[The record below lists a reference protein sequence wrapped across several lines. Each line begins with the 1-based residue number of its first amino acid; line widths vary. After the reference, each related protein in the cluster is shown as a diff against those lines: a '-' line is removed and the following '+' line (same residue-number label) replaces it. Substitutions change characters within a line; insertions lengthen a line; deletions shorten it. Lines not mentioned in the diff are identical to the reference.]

1 MNQSRPLTNR
11 EKLMIRYGGIGIVIY
26 LWFLF
31 GGFKAWQSFDQRRV
45 DYQHLAKEAK
55 DLRQQTLPYQ
65 DRVQLVKKLMDDIHM
80 DPSKLKRETVVSDAN
95 AAIQKAA
102 KSGGLQLGPIRES
115 PARGSG
121 MVLATMQ
128 LEGSGQIPAVLGFLA
143 GLNTI
148 GFPLVVDS
156 VQFTADN
163 SRPGQVKI
171 SLTILILDF
180 DQEKVTKE
188 AAHA

>member
-11 EKLMIRYGGIGIVIY
+11 EKLMIRHGGIGIAI
-26 LWFLF
+26 FLVLF
-31 GGFKAWQSFDQRRV
+31 VGFKIWKSFDQHRV
-45 DYQHLAKEAK
+45 DYQNLVQEAK
-55 DLRQQTLPYQ
+55 DLRQKTLPYQ
-65 DRVQLVKKLMDDIHM
+65 DKVQLVQKMMDDFHL
-80 DPSKLKRETVVSDAN
+80 DPARLKRETVVSDAN

-102 KSGGLQLGPIRES
+102 KSGGLQLGPIHES
-115 PARGSG
+115 PARGTG
-121 MVLATMQ
+121 MTLATVQ
-128 LEGSGQIPAVLGFLA
+128 LEGSGQIPAVLSFLA

-163 SRPGQVKI
+163 SRPGQVKM

-180 DQEKVTKE
+180 DQQKMAKE

>member
-11 EKLMIRYGGIGIVIY
+11 EKLMIRYGGIGLAVF
-26 LWFLF
+26 LLLF
-31 GGFKAWQSFDQRRV
+31 GGFKIWKSFDQRRA
-45 DYQHLAKEAK
+45 DYKNLAQQAK
-55 DLRQQTLPYQ
+55 GLRQQTLPYQ
-65 DRVQLVKKLMDDIHM
+65 DKVLLVKKLMDDFHM
-80 DPSKLKRETVVSDAN
+80 DPAKLKRETVVSEAS
-95 AAIQKAA
+95 AAIQQAA

-121 MVLATMQ
+121 MTIATVQ
-128 LEGSGQIPAVLGFLA
+128 LEGSGQVPAVLSFLA

-148 GFPLVVDS
+148 GFPLIVDS

-163 SRPGQVKI
+163 SRPGQVKM

-180 DQEKVTKE
+180 DQQKMAKE

>member
-1 MNQSRPLTNR
+1 MNHSRSLTTR
-11 EKLMIRYGGIGIVIY
+11 EKLMIRYGGIGIVIF
-26 LWFLF
+26 LVLF
-31 GGFKAWQSFDQRRV
+31 GGFKAWQSFDQRRA
-45 DYQHLAKEAK
+45 DYRNLADEAK
-55 DLRQQTLPYQ
+55 NLREKTPPYQ
-65 DRVQLVKKLMDDIHM
+65 ERVQLVKKLMDDFHM
-80 DPSKLKRETVVSDAN
+80 DPAKLKRETVVSEAN

-121 MVLATMQ
+121 MALATMQ

-143 GLNTI
+143 SLNTI

-163 SRPGQVKI
+163 SRPGQIKMT
-171 SLTILILDF
+171 LTILILDF

>member
-1 MNQSRPLTNR
+1 MNQSRQLTHR
-11 EKLMIRYGGIGIVIY
+11 EKNLVRYGGIGIVV
-26 LWFLF
+26 FLILF
-31 GGFKAWQSFDQRRV
+31 AGFKVWQSFEQRRANYR
-45 DYQHLAKEAK
+45 DLAQEAK
-55 DLRQQTLPYQ
+55 DLRQKTLPYEE
-65 DRVQLVKKLMDDIHM
+65 RAQLVKKLMDDFHM
-80 DPSKLKRETVVSDAN
+80 DPAKLKRETVVSDAN

-102 KSGGLQLGPIRES
+102 KSGGLQLGPIHES

-121 MVLATMQ
+121 MTIATVQ

-163 SRPGQVKI
+163 SRPGQVKM

-180 DQEKVTKE
+180 DQQKLAKE

>member
-1 MNQSRPLTNR
+1 MNRFQTMTDR
-11 EKLMIRYGGIGIVIY
+11 EKRVVRFASIGIAIY
-26 LWFLF
+26 LALF
-31 GGFKAWQSFDQRRV
+31 CGFKVWKFFDQKRF
-45 DYQHLAKEAK
+45 DYKELAQEAQ

-65 DRVQLVKKLMDDIHM
+65 DKVLVVKKMMDDFHM
-80 DPSKLKRETVVSDAN
+80 DPSKLKRDTVVSEAS
-95 AAIQKAA
+95 AAIQNAA
-102 KSGGLQLGPIRES
+102 RSGGLQLGSLREA

-121 MVLATMQ
+121 MTLATLQ
-128 LEGSGQIPAVLGFLA
+128 LEGSGQVPAALSFLA

-163 SRPGQVKI
+163 SRPGQVKM

-180 DQEKVTKE
+180 NRQKETKE